1 MRKSKLTD
9 ADRAI
14 VLLQN
19 GKVVDM
25 NITSSGLWYIVEY
38 DGLRYSIHTTMKK
51 TIITLVGKADGEKT

>member
-1 MRKSKLTD
+1 MGKSKLTD

-25 NITSSGLWYIVEY
+25 NITSSGLWYIVEC